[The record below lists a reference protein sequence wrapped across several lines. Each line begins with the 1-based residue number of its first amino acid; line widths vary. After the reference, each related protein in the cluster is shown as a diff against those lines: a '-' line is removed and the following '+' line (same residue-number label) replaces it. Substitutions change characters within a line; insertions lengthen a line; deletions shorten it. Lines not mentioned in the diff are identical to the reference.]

1 MEKLFVCESEL
12 STFKARHPEYN
23 CFEEQ
28 RDSFGELI
36 GYNAS
41 VAKEKQQLKLIN
53 SLKQTII

>member
-1 MEKLFVCESEL
+1 MEKLFVCASEL

-36 GYNAS
+36 GYNVF
-41 VAKEKQQLKLIN
+41 VAKEN
-53 SLKQTII
+53 NN